1 MKKELLFLVF
11 LVCLFS
17 NAQTNK
23 IVFEYDAAGNQ
34 TKRSFCLKCPSATGK
49 SDQTKEAEALVEQK
63 IVPFSSEEVL
73 SYSPNPVKEAL
84 NLTWKLQDHN
94 EVTSVQVF
102 SFLGQVLG
110 TYPVGSGSNEL
121 NIPFQNYSGGIYIVV
136 LYYRNGS
143 QKSIKI
149 IKS

>member
-34 TKRSFCLKCPSATGK
+34 TKRYLCLKCPSATGK
-49 SDQTKEAEALVEQK
+49 SDSPKEVEAATQEEVL
-63 IVPFSSEEVL
+63 PFSSEEVL
-73 SYSPNPVKEAL
+73 SYSPNPVKETL
-84 NLTWKLQDHN
+84 YLKWKLQDHN
-94 EVTSVQVF
+94 GVTSVQVF

-110 TYPVGSGSNEL
+110 TYPVGSGVHGL